1 MENEEHHK
9 PKGAITMNM
18 NTNNTIESKEE
29 MTMKANKTNKTR
41 RMNKVFASAIAAI
54 MMMTTVSSLAA
65 SADGTANIG
74 TTGYTFTDLGKPGTL
89 TDDEIAEFVKNGIKD
104 MTLEQALDYWTACE
118 KDPRAIYG
126 SDVLTPEELK
136 KAETE
141 LKDIVRQLSAK
152 ALSKAISAALKAG
165 YGAGMSYTDGAVEK
179 SVNWLLGVKSGP
191 NAEDVMIHLDNKT
204 AELISAMQVESQ
216 HTIHS
221 LRDMT
226 AAMVIGAK
234 LNEFDSEATTKTLEI
249 KDIYTTATNLK
260 NYPTENDRLTAT
272 AALIGNLE
280 NYRKSDIAGK
290 EQNAYTLITKPGNSI
305 DPEGRSVMQVAYF
318 MGKND
323 SVFKGEAIDR
333 SAPYVRGIINN
344 YVRNALV
351 MINLLD
357 AQTKVSHFTQEE
369 IDALSPEAR
378 KKYDM
383 ICSHADDAAEFQK
396 ELIMK
401 LADPKTGILA
411 TAENYLDQTDR
422 TVYIGKDGKSF
433 VELSP
438 EFKHV
443 KSSYLVTEPGKY
455 TGCVDFYTSRY
466 NALYEASGLTAAQV
480 KEICVHGAEACGELA
495 PGKNNLRSY
504 LEAVGF
510 KFNDSLYTSH
520 RADGTMFAIEK
531 YCDWSRSWWSDGW
544 IGLTAFRIDCRNT
557 SVHKAGFIWGHTT
570 TMYYELTNERGEA
583 FDFLFFQKA

>member
-1 MENEEHHK
+1 MKNNMNTK
-9 PKGAITMNM
+9 TMNTGM
-18 NTNNTIESKEE
+18 NTNNAIETKEE
-29 MTMKANKTNKTR
+29 ITMKTNKTNKTR
-41 RMNKVFASAIAAI
+41 RMNKVFAGALAAL
-54 MMMTTVSSLAA
+54 MMMTTVSGLAA

-74 TTGYTFTDLGKPGTL
+74 TTDYTFTDLGKPGTL

-204 AELISAMQVESQ
+204 AELVSAMQVESQ

-226 AAMVIGAK
+226 AAMTIGAK
-234 LNEFDSEATTKTLEI
+234 LNEFDSAATTKTLEI
-249 KDIYTTATNLK
+249 KDIYTTAKNLK

-333 SAPYVRGIINN
+333 SAPYVRGIVNN

-495 PGKNNLRSY
+495 PGKNNLRGY